1 MNNQTQ
7 IEKIA
12 QHIKDVITKEIAA
25 LQTICMHVDASY
37 QKAIQTMLDMRG
49 KVVVL
54 GVGKSGIIAN
64 KIAATMVS
72 TGTPAVSLHP
82 TDAVHGDIGIVAKGD
97 VILAISKSGESEE
110 LLAMLPA
117 LKKIGVTIIALTA
130 EKKSTLAHKAN
141 IVLWMPIKQEACPHN
156 LAPTT
161 STTAALAI
169 GDALAITLMKLHNFK
184 PEDFALFHPGGLLGK
199 RLLLQVA
206 DIMRGGAH
214 NPVVRINDS
223 VEKMLLEITQ
233 KRAGAVSVV
242 DDKGKLCGLVTDYD
256 IRQVIEQKKDLFTV
270 PIAAMMNKQP
280 RFVFSDE
287 KVADTLGI
295 MENKKRPFSMIPVLD
310 RKTKKVV
317 GMLHIHDILS
327 EGMKKIH

>member
-1 MNNQTQ
+1 MMKNKTQ
-7 IEKIA
+7 IQKYI
-12 QHIKDVITKEIAA
+12 IDVITKEIAA
-25 LQTICMHVDASY
+25 LQTIRLHVDASY
-37 QKAIQTMLDMRG
+37 QKAIQTMLATPG

-82 TDAVHGDIGIVAKGD
+82 TDAVHGDMGIVAKGD
-97 VILAISKSGESEE
+97 VMLAISKSGESEE

-117 LKKIGVTIIALTA
+117 LKKIGVTLIALTA
-130 EKKSTLAHKAN
+130 EKKSTLAHKAD
-141 IVLWMPIKQEACPHN
+141 IVLWMPIKQEACPYN

-161 STTAALAI
+161 STTGALAI
-169 GDALAITLMKLHNFK
+169 GDALAITLMKLRNFK

-199 RLLLQVA
+199 QLLLQVA
-206 DIMRGGAH
+206 DIMRGGIH
-214 NPVVRINDS
+214 NPVVQINDS
-223 VEKMLLEITQ
+223 VKKMLLEITR
-233 KRAGAVSVV
+233 KRAGAVSIV
-242 DDKGKLCGLVTDYD
+242 DNTGNLCGLVTDYD
-256 IRQVIEQKKDLFTV
+256 IRRIIEQKKDLFTV
-270 PIAAMMNKQP
+270 PIAAMMNKKP

-287 KVADTLGI
+287 KVANTLVI

-327 EGMKKIH
+327 EGMRK